1 MGDDDDEDDGDDGD
15 DAFFYDDMCCSRG
28 REKATKK
35 GNRDRGNEEA
45 DCARKQMCRKQ
56 RPCRQPLTPSISEN
70 IAKWE
75 KRERQKESEGCGA
88 AVEGYLE

>member
-1 MGDDDDEDDGDDGD
+1 MGEESERESELFLGDDDDEDDGDDGD

-45 DCARKQMCRKQ
+45 D
-56 RPCRQPLTPSISEN
+56 
-70 IAKWE
+70 
-75 KRERQKESEGCGA
+75 
-88 AVEGYLE
+88 